1 MHIDFNQLIKD
12 ETEEAFIDP
21 RKIFSA
27 LPGKHAN
34 YSYLR
39 DVQSEVLD
47 AWFAR
52 REEPDLVL
60 KMNTGA
66 GKTVV
71 GLLILQSCLNEGKG
85 PVVYV
90 TPDNFLC
97 EQVCREA
104 GNLGIPITKECS
116 SLDFVQ
122 GKAVLAITV
131 YALFN
136 GKSVFGVDKDGLKI
150 QVESLLLDDVHACL
164 STTEKQFTLKV
175 PAIHPVYQKLL
186 HLFTQELQAQA
197 PSRLLR
203 IQDRDPRH
211 LMLVPFWVWI
221 DKNQD
226 VLTAIFSHREETAFK
241 FVWPLLEENL
251 THCQCLFSGTELEI
265 SPRCVPIECIPSFAN
280 AQRRIYMTATLAD
293 DSILVTNFNVTQKS
307 IVHPVTPKRA
317 SDLGDRMIL
326 APQQLNSSV
335 TDEQLRNFIKAYS
348 SEYNVVVITPSDDR
362 AVFWTGVADKILNKN
377 NIHEGVEELKLGHV
391 GLVVFSNK
399 YDGIDLPGD
408 ACRLLVLDGLP
419 QVHRYVDRYE
429 QSVLNDGDEILS
441 RQIQRIEQG
450 MGRGVRANDD
460 SCVVIIMGH
469 KLTQVLFSKGASAK
483 FGPATVAQVKLSEK
497 LAKQIKG
504 KSLADIATVISCCL
518 GRHPDWRKVSRQ
530 SLVNV
535 TYNSASNLCEISL
548 AQRKAFD
555 LAQKNQFQQSA
566 EIIETLANK
575 TKNPKIQGWLKAQV
589 AEYTHR
595 FDKAK
600 AQEILL
606 SAVALNPCLTKP
618 VSGITFQKL
627 RHGADSQAVCAETFL
642 SSKGL
647 VPNEIVVWIHGL
659 ISDLNFY
666 SNTAERF
673 EKAIAMLGLSIG
685 FKTQRPET
693 EQGKGPDNL
702 WALGDRKFFVIEC
715 KSGAKTDT
723 IAKRDI
729 DQLAGSMNWFRNHY
743 DQSFEA
749 TPILIHPRSVFDRQ
763 ASPVPGIR
771 IIDEECLEKIRRNL
785 EYYAK
790 TIGLSDVM
798 PSKERLKKFFEE
810 SDFTP
815 QKFCEKFTKA
825 PPLR

>member
-1 MHIDFNQLIKD
+1 MYINFDQLIKD
-12 ETEEAFIDP
+12 ESEEALIDP

-27 LPGKHAN
+27 LPGKDAK

-39 DVQSEVLD
+39 DVQAEVLD

-71 GLLILQSCLNEGKG
+71 GLLILQSCLNEGMG

-97 EQVCREA
+97 EQVCLEA
-104 GNLGIPITKECS
+104 GLLGIPITKDCS
-116 SLDFVQ
+116 SPDFVQ
-122 GKAVLAITV
+122 GKAVLVITV
-131 YALFN
+131 HKLVN
-136 GKSVFGVDKDGLKI
+136 GKSVFGADKDDLKI
-150 QVESLLLDDVHACL
+150 RVESLLLDDVHACL

-175 PAIHPVYQKLL
+175 PAAHTVYQKLL
-186 HLFTQELQAQA
+186 NLFDQDLKMHSPA
-197 PSRLLR
+197 RLLR
-203 IQDRDPRH
+203 IQEGDSRN
-211 LMLVPFWVWI
+211 LMLVPFWTWI
-221 DKNQD
+221 DNNQD
-226 VLTAIFSHREETAFK
+226 VLNAIFSHREESEFK

-251 THCQCLFSGTELEI
+251 THCQCLFSGAELEI
-265 SPRCVPIECIPSFAN
+265 SPRCVPIECIPSFVT

-293 DSILVTNFNVTQKS
+293 DSILVTDFNVSPKS
-307 IVHPVTPKRA
+307 IVQPITPKRA
-317 SDLGDRMIL
+317 SDLGDRMII
-326 APQQLNSSV
+326 APQQLNPSV
-335 TDEQLRNFIKAYS
+335 TDEQLRDFIKAYS
-348 SEYNVVVITPSDDR
+348 SKYNVVVITPSDDR
-362 AVFWTGVADKILNKN
+362 AASWEGVADKILNKE
-377 NIHEGVEELKLGHV
+377 NIHEGVKELQLKHV

-429 QSVLNDGDEILS
+429 QSVLNDDDEILS
-441 RQIQRIEQG
+441 RQMQRIEQG

-460 SCVVIIMGH
+460 YCVVIIMGR
-469 KLTQVLFSKGASAK
+469 KLTQVLFSKKATAK
-483 FGPATVAQVKLSEK
+483 FSPATVAQMKLSEK
-497 LAKQIKG
+497 LARQIQG
-504 KSLADIATVISCCL
+504 KPLTDLATVISHCL
-518 GRHPDWRKVSRQ
+518 ERHSDWLKVSRQ

-535 TYNSASNLCEISL
+535 TYDSALELCEVSL
-548 AQRKAFD
+548 AQREAFD
-555 LAQKNQFQQSA
+555 LAQKNQFHQAA
-566 EIIETLANK
+566 EVIEALANK

-589 AEYTHR
+589 AEYIHR

-606 SAVALNPCLTKP
+606 SAVTLNRCLTKP
-618 VSGITFQKL
+618 VRGITYQKL
-627 RHGADSQAVCAETFL
+627 RHGTDSQAVCAEAFL
-642 SSKGL
+642 YSKGL
-647 VPNEIVVWIHGL
+647 MPNEIVVWLHGL
-659 ISDLNFY
+659 ISDLKFY

-673 EKAIAMLGLSIG
+673 EKAIAMLGLAIG

-702 WALGDRKFFVIEC
+702 WSLGNFRFFVIEC

-723 IAKRDI
+723 IAKRDA

-743 DQSFEA
+743 DQSYKV
-749 TPILIHPRSVFDRQ
+749 TPILIHPKSVFDRQ
-763 ASPVPGIR
+763 ASPVPDIR
-771 IIDEECLEKIRRNL
+771 IIDEECLEKIRCNL
-785 EYYAK
+785 ISYANA
-790 TIGLSDVM
+790 IGLSDVM
-798 PSKERLKKFFEE
+798 PSKERLSKFFEE

-815 QKFCEKFTKA
+815 QKFCEKLTKA
-825 PPLR
+825 PH